1 MQDCNFI
8 AQRGNFVPG
17 IDGLP
22 RKMELQQMFCCSTRK
37 KSRKFFLFFFS
48 SVRIVCVIFL
58 CNVHAMHFC
67 TQKLGEFMSILPY
80 SKIFTIASDIF
91 KHFFCVKFP
100 LKIHLSYQYMF
111 ICMYVCADD
120 ETLSNEQI
128 TDICS
133 AYVLQKKKSDRVRV
147 TKIIDSSM

>member
-1 MQDCNFI
+1 
-8 AQRGNFVPG
+8 
-17 IDGLP
+17 
-22 RKMELQQMFCCSTRK
+22 
-37 KSRKFFLFFFS
+37 
-48 SVRIVCVIFL
+48 
-58 CNVHAMHFC
+58 
-67 TQKLGEFMSILPY
+67 MSILPY

-91 KHFFCVKFP
+91 KHFLCKVSIENPFV
-100 LKIHLSYQYMF
+100 ISIYVH
-111 ICMYVCADD
+111 MYVCADD